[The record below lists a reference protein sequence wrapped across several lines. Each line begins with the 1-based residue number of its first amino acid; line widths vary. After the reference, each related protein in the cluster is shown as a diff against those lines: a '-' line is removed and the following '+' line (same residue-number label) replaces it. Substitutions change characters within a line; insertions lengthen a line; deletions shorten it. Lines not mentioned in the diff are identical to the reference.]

1 MDDDAIVKDYSVTRI
16 GLESGK
22 NSSLARFGKLWD
34 NPAISAGVVNA
45 FSSRLVTGF
54 CSYAGNYYGSIR
66 PTVMVRSLKM
76 LREDYG
82 GAEGYLKDRVGFTE
96 EDIQLIKTALLGP
109 SHTSQL

>member
-1 MDDDAIVKDYSVTRI
+1 
-16 GLESGK
+16 
-22 NSSLARFGKLWD
+22 
-34 NPAISAGVVNA
+34 
-45 FSSRLVTGF
+45 
-54 CSYAGNYYGSIR
+54 
-66 PTVMVRSLKM
+66 MVRSLKM